1 MDIKLLVSYNSWD
14 ETIIDRN
21 GEWICCDVESVIA
34 TDIILALNE
43 REQLLCD
50 LLVAKRR
57 IQMIDEELLC
67 NTDKD
72 AAIAIV
78 RKLCKEFMN

>member
-1 MDIKLLVSYNSWD
+1 MNNRDELEKLDHIPDPNKMMKYKGWPSV
-14 ETIIDRN
+14 
-21 GEWICCDVESVIA
+21 DVMPEGW
-34 TDIILALNE
+34 ALNE

-78 RKLCKEFMN
+78 RKLCEEFMN